1 MMFGFEAARKLVKEY
16 EFENVLDIGSGSRN
30 DMGSAS
36 RYFESFGKE
45 ITRQDINP
53 DYDPDILGDF
63 NQIAIP
69 DQYDCIWCSH
79 VLEHQL
85 NVHDFLVKLYHTC
98 KTDGVVAITVPPLK
112 HQIVGGHVT
121 LWNGGLLLYN
131 MILAGFDCSKASVTE
146 YDYNISVI
154 VKKQRAELPDLKYDA
169 GDILALQRFFPL
181 PFGDGFDGRLTKIN
195 W

>member
-1 MMFGFEAARKLVKEY
+1 MLFGNEAAIKLAKDY
-16 EFENVLDIGSGSRN
+16 SFKTLLDIGCGEPSGVN
-30 DMGSAS
+30 AAN
-36 RYFESFGKE
+36 FFKE
-45 ITRQDINP
+45 LAKDVTRQDINP
-53 DYDPDILGDF
+53 DYKPDLLGDF
-63 NQIAIP
+63 NNLAT
-69 DQYDCIWCSH
+69 DKLYDCIWCSH

-85 NVHDFLVKLYHTC
+85 NTHDFLVKLYHTC

-112 HQIVGGHVT
+112 HEIVGGHVT

-131 MILAGFDCSKASVTE
+131 MILAGFDCSKASLAE